1 MRLLLAGCPRRASFC
16 VQGGVSQEGQHVPG
30 ELLTAFV
37 RVVPPN
43 PNAQAIA
50 HAFRM
55 NTGFFQRCELVKMR
69 AMLMGTRGQ
78 RQKALRI
85 MMLSSPPTEVLEN
98 WPESG
103 GGEEV
108 RSSGQEDVFMFVS
121 CSSSRGS
128 TAGEGNIAGLIC
140 AGVRLSLCLGL
151 DENNDRPSSPRQ

>member
-69 AMLMGTRGQ
+69 AMLMGTSAPS
-78 RQKALRI
+78 QKALIR
-85 MMLSSPPTEVLEN
+85 MTSSCPRTETVK
-98 WPESG
+98 G
-103 GGEEV
+103 
-108 RSSGQEDVFMFVS
+108 
-121 CSSSRGS
+121 
-128 TAGEGNIAGLIC
+128 
-140 AGVRLSLCLGL
+140 
-151 DENNDRPSSPRQ
+151 